1 MPLPLIPLIIAGI
14 SALFGIGLSVAFWDE
29 ITIFFKGK
37 HVTIFGAIETG
48 KTTLH
53 KYLREGEIVTEHKA
67 TKRKTTVEKNRFKL
81 KELEL
86 LIKEGTDISG
96 QQDFIKDWKEIF
108 KNSDICFYMFDT
120 SKVYN
125 NDKDHIEKIYFHL
138 THIDKWKKEFK
149 INPYLIMIGCF
160 ADKIPEY
167 HTLNKSNVQLFEQKI
182 REKIKPAFLQAS
194 ISPSDIFI
202 GSLLNKT
209 NIETLMSEVLIR
221 ISKK

>member
-1 MPLPLIPLIIAGI
+1 MPFPFLIPIIVAGI
-14 SALFGIGLSVAFWDE
+14 SVAMGALTVTYWDD
-29 ITIFFKGK
+29 IKIFFKGK
-37 HVTIFGAIETG
+37 NITILGAIETG

-53 KYLREGEIVTEHKA
+53 KYLREGVIVTEHDA
-67 TKRKTTVEKNRFKL
+67 TKRKTTVEKNYYKL
-81 KELEL
+81 GELEL

-96 QQDFIKDWKEIF
+96 QQDFLKDWKEIF
-108 KNSDICFYMFDT
+108 RTCDICFYMFDT
-120 SKVYN
+120 SKIYN
-125 NDKDHIEKIYFHL
+125 GDKEYIEKIYFHL
-138 THIDKWKKEFK
+138 THMDNWKKEFK
-149 INPYLIMIGCF
+149 INPYLIMIGGF

-167 HTLNKSNVQLFEQKI
+167 HTLNKSNIQLFEQKI

-221 ISKK
+221 ISNK